1 MSKGAIAIFAFSIFF
16 ISCAAP
22 VTTQPP
28 LPSPPTSLPTP
39 SPSPPLPSHPSPLF
53 PLPDL
58 TISDLFLTETN
69 EVVVVISNRGE
80 GVAPPYPGRL
90 MIYVDGYLRWERS
103 LKNLFD
109 QTFLQPGESVTYT
122 TPIVLTG
129 SHDVRAIL
137 EDEEKG
143 VEEIEGTNHLTKVIV
158 KEKRELPPVFL
169 PDLTIHDLFLTP
181 QRRLAVTVANIGES
195 PFALGAGNLKIY
207 VDGTLKGSYTFGGLS
222 DQSVLP
228 TKGSITFT
236 TPLTL
241 VGRHE
246 IVAQVDSS
254 QGIKE
259 SNEGNNRLKKHL
271 EGLPIGPD
279 IVVKELELTD
289 DLDLTIILSN
299 AGETDLRKGVTFR
312 IRVILNGRKVSEF
325 DHFIS
330 EALRAHFGNRYLI
343 DPPYRVGISGISK
356 VKVSISPKLSSDD
369 IRLENNTL
377 ERTFVLFPFKIGP
390 QGRDDFSFSFPFFR
404 PQGEGQAEKMK
415 VEARWEGSGSS
426 LMLMF
431 KKSGDLKGIPT
442 LSGKSPLKMEFPLF
456 FGEGQKESIWSVFV
470 ANLADKKAEGYLII
484 QHP

>member
-1 MSKGAIAIFAFSIFF
+1 MFKGAIAIFAFSIFF
-16 ISCAAP
+16 FNCAAP
-22 VTTQPP
+22 VTTKPP
-28 LPSPPTSLPTP
+28 LPSPHASLPIP
-39 SPSPPLPSHPSPLF
+39 SPSPPILSHPSQLF
-53 PLPDL
+53 LLPDL

-69 EVVVVISNRGE
+69 EVGVVISNIGE
-80 GVAPPYPGRL
+80 GAAPPYLGTI
-90 MIYVDGYLRWERS
+90 MIYVDGYLSWRQS

-122 TPIVLTG
+122 TPIILTG
-129 SHDVRAIL
+129 IHDVRAIL
-137 EDEEKG
+137 DNEEKG
-143 VEEIEGTNHLTKVIV
+143 VEENEGNNHLTKVIGKGKV
-158 KEKRELPPVFL
+158 VLPPVLL
-169 PDLTIHDLFLTP
+169 PDLTIYDLFLTP
-181 QRRLAVTVANIGES
+181 QRRLAVTVANIGEG
-195 PFALGAGNLKIY
+195 PFSLGAGNLKVF

-222 DQSVLP
+222 DQSVLQP
-228 TKGSITFT
+228 NGSVTFT

-246 IVAQVDSS
+246 IVAHVDST
-254 QGIKE
+254 GRIKE
-259 SNEGNNRLKKHL
+259 SNEGNNSLKKHL

-279 IVVKELELTD
+279 IVVKDLELTD
-289 DLDLTIILSN
+289 DLDLMIILSN
-299 AGETDLRKGVTFR
+299 AGEADLRKGVTFR
-312 IRVILNGRKVSEF
+312 IRILLNGRRISEF

-330 EALRAHFGNRYLI
+330 DALRAHFGNRYLI

-369 IRLENNTL
+369 IRAENNTI
-377 ERTFVLFPFKIGP
+377 ERTFILFPFKIGP
-390 QGRDDFSFSFPFFR
+390 QGRDDFSFSFPSSR

-442 LSGKSPLKMEFPLF
+442 LSGKSPLKMEFPLL

-470 ANLADKKAEGYLII
+470 ANLADKKVEGHLII